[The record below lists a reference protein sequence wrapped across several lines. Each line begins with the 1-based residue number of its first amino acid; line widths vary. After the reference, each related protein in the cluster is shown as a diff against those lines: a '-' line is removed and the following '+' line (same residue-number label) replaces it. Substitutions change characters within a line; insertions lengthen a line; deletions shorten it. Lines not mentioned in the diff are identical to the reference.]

1 MRARSTPPHVPP
13 WTSRERDS
21 VPLGHQNLVPPG
33 SGGTPTLPPRRVPR
47 LHRFA
52 RAPFASLA
60 PPSLRSRPL
69 RFARAPFASLAP
81 PSLRSRPLRFARAPF
96 ALRRG
101 VQHGDRDDPSH
112 HLFHFHNTS
121 ESSHSAA
128 CFPYTSPHTSR
139 SPIERDF
146 ALLTACRSDHVDRC
160 VCIPYQPCF
169 RCRLAPSRHRVASA
183 DGLLCTGLF
192 SHLLAPV
199 SR

>member
-52 RAPFASLA
+52 RAPFASPA
-60 PPSLRSRPL
+60 PPS
-69 RFARAPFASLAP
+69 
-81 PSLRSRPLRFARAPF
+81 
-96 ALRRG
+96 
-101 VQHGDRDDPSH
+101 
-112 HLFHFHNTS
+112 FHEGGNPVIETIHPIISTIFHNTFG
-121 ESSHSAA
+121 SSHSAA
-128 CFPYTSPHTSR
+128 CFPYTTPHTSR

-160 VCIPYQPCF
+160 VRIPYQPCF
-169 RCRLAPSRHRVASA
+169 RCRLAPSRHRVASV
-183 DGLLCTGLF
+183 DGLRCTGLF

-199 SR
+199 SRLNTARRLVSSTACSNLDRARKARL